1 MSTIFRN
8 PLLLLALGLAI
19 AIVLASGLCLASL
32 PSPDR
37 TALAGHGLATLSD
50 FAWPLATV
58 LVSFAVLLVFRCVI
72 DGLREMVATRAKTQL
87 QIEALLVHGR
97 GYQSSGGDEWV
108 SLNEVM
114 LKLATAYDQYETP
127 MNATLL
133 NQLRR
138 SIEQKWVDGGSDL
151 LKGKNILWLHSN
163 PHHDVYEANSFEL
176 CKAIVHFV
184 FSPDDAVAA
193 LSESKVSGRV
203 YDLVISHM
211 GDRNDAFV
219 LKTRLDECKIQVPI
233 VVYTRRAQDV
243 DFRRVAAENGL
254 QRSTNLPHEL
264 FNIVLD
270 ELGSSGS

>member
-1 MSTIFRN
+1 MVAF
-8 PLLLLALGLAI
+8 GL
-19 AIVLASGLCLASL
+19 VLASVPAA
-32 PSPDR
+32 DR
-37 TALAGHGLATLSD
+37 TALVGRGLATLSE
-50 FAWPLATV
+50 FGWPIATV
-58 LVSFAVLLVFRCVI
+58 LMSFALLLGIRCII
-72 DGLREMVATRAKTQL
+72 DGFRDMVATRAKAQL
-87 QIEALLVHGR
+87 DIEALLVHGR
-97 GYQSSGGDEWV
+97 GYQSTSGEGWS

-151 LKGKNILWLHSN
+151 LKGKSILWLHSN

-184 FSPDDAVAA
+184 FSADDAVKA
-193 LSESKVSGRV
+193 LSESSISGRI

-211 GDRNDAFV
+211 GDRNDAFE
-219 LKTRLDECKIQVPI
+219 LKKRLDQLKIQIPM
-233 VVYTRRAQDV
+233 VVYTRRAQDIE
-243 DFRRVAAENGL
+243 FRRVAAENGL

-270 ELGSSGS
+270 ELGSGVP